1 MPPARR
7 YEPRKSRLPVLLV
20 AFGGAALV
28 AALLIGASL
37 IGGGG
42 GDSAEPAAAPVPADV
57 TPHEEGI
64 LNGIPQDGIAL
75 GKPDAPVTLVEYAD
89 LQCPYCADWAR
100 DAFPAIVDEY
110 VRDGRVR
117 LEFRGLAFLGPES
130 ETALRAA
137 LAAGEQ
143 DRLWNVV
150 HGLFVSQGAENAGW
164 VTEALL
170 HSLGRGAGIDAE
182 RMLADSD
189 SASVDR
195 ALAEAAAQARAVGV
209 PGTPFFEA
217 GPTGGPL
224 TPLQV
229 RSLDAETFRAA
240 LDGLLA
246 Q

>member
-7 YEPRKSRLPVLLV
+7 YEPRKSRLPLLVV

-28 AALLIGASL
+28 AAVLIGVSL
-37 IGGGG
+37 VGS
-42 GDSAEPAAAPVPADV
+42 GDSEEPAAAAPAAEV
-57 TPHEEGI
+57 TPHEESI

-117 LEFRGLAFLGPES
+117 LEFRGLKFVGPDS

-143 DRLWNVV
+143 DRLWDVV
-150 HGLFVSQGAENAGW
+150 HGLYLSQGAENAGW
-164 VTEALL
+164 VTEPLL
-170 HSLGRGAGIDAE
+170 LAVGRGAGIDAE

-189 SASVDR
+189 SPSVDR
-195 ALAEAAAQARAVGV
+195 ELAAAEASAKAVGV
-209 PGTPFFEA
+209 PGTPFFTV
-217 GPTGGPL
+217 GPTGGTL
-224 TPLQV
+224 EPLQV
-229 RSLDAETFRAA
+229 SSLDAQTFRDA

-246 Q
+246 G

>member
-1 MPPARR
+1 MPPVRR
-7 YEPRKSRLPVLLV
+7 YEPRKSRLPLLLV

-42 GDSAEPAAAPVPADV
+42 GEPVAPPAATVDT
-57 TPHEEGI
+57 TPHEESILGGI
-64 LNGIPQDGIAL
+64 AQDGIAL
-75 GKPDAPVTLVEYAD
+75 GSADAPVTLVEYAD
-89 LQCPYCADWAR
+89 LQCPYCAEWAR

-117 LEFRGLAFLGPES
+117 IEFRGLSFIGPES
-130 ETALRAA
+130 EIALRAA

-143 DRLWNVV
+143 DRLWDVV
-150 HGLFVSQGAENAGW
+150 HGLFVRQGAENGGW
-164 VTEALL
+164 VTEDLL
-170 HSLGRGAGIDAE
+170 RSLGRGAGIDAE

-189 SASVDR
+189 SPSVDS

-217 GPTGGPL
+217 GPTGGTL

-229 RSLDAETFRAA
+229 SSLDADPFRAA
-240 LDGLLA
+240 LDELLA